1 MLDDSKA
8 LLELKSR
15 YVSGKVSALIGSGFS
30 KNVSAVFP
38 LWDELLKD
46 IVDELYFSNLN
57 FKNRFQK
64 KQQKLFKKKQFKQ
77 IIQKVGYLN
86 IIDQYISHKG
96 FREAIEVY
104 IEDHLPRIDLNE
116 NKLIFKNESVQLN
129 NENWTAHA
137 LLLSGNWK
145 NIYTTNYD
153 CLLEN
158 AAVREGKSWKTVKS
172 AQQLA
177 IDSSPSIIK
186 LHGSLHQPDDSDFS
200 FDGEYHHRYIV
211 SRSDYENYPQEHEAF
226 TQLMRI
232 SLLQETFCIIG
243 FSGDDPNFMSWI
255 EWVRNV
261 LVLNTENA
269 NKNDANYYRIFIIS
283 IGQKSIGRD
292 RELFYDNHRILV
304 ISLRSREVL
313 QRIGGTSEDD
323 NRTLIKKFLNFLYD
337 KSDVN
342 CEKSVWLRLI
352 NSLTKGNYQQQKE
365 GLLLEIRNGNKT
377 AKNPSD
383 LLFAIIQLE
392 RLQKYDDID
401 VNIAI
406 EVLNRNPLLLDICPN
421 LKVALEKSNKR
432 DAKII
437 FNRIDQLKH
446 PRLADLSESLTY
458 ETILNLAF
466 CLDFKRLSSALNKW
480 KPNSVDKYKK
490 FVFESIFPEKRNDV
504 VNSLKLFINQDPDVY
519 RRYDAA
525 EFLSYLD
532 FSERQFLQ
540 RYKNQAIA
548 GISDYCR
555 QLNNKFAKE
564 KVKIKAFNTN
574 ANLSSENLEIDKSE
588 ALTLLYSFIETP
600 LINSISRSKRIDDH
614 VWFPIF
620 KACFE
625 DYPFLCL
632 FLSLFI
638 TDENELTRI
647 GQEFSYSDYLHEQ
660 GIDKKILTAML
671 SAVLDSNTPHEIT
684 CSLFW
689 MAAPLLNSIE
699 PEMWQPFVDL
709 IIDKK
714 YEGYFKYP
722 LHGQSLLRFL
732 ASAQKNGLSV
742 ESSKK
747 LLIFLL
753 KNKDLYEIPFNRG
766 ELNKCFINF
775 ENMDDSGFSSNL
787 ELDREIDDFIR
798 QISCRNDFA
807 IVWHIKKLLNEKQ
820 LTQIASKIPEI
831 LKTDFSN
838 FYAWCGLLWVSKE
851 TKQYQEEVKEAI
863 LSSGYLWGIS
873 NLNHFRT
880 EFIYFEL
887 LECELNCSDA
897 DLLRVFEKLKASFEK
912 IKKII
917 NSRHPKLSI
926 WEPDYLFLLD
936 SMNRFVRTHSE
947 LFEQDSEF
955 KAFQNEIRDYTV
967 KIRGYGSLTEGII
980 SKDNRTFTS
989 VLNEIIFREKNSS
1002 LSETEIQM
1010 IINRVLFS
1018 VPENFINCLDLLK
1031 KYIEKNNSTLSSE
1044 IIQSVEL
1051 VLRSLTLKRLQE
1063 IEVDIVLG
1071 SGILISIADLLLKS
1085 GRKSEG
1091 VDYWLDVKQSK
1102 RFHWQTEWRGD

>member
-57 FKNRFQK
+57 FKNRSQK

-77 IIQKVGYLN
+77 IIQIVGYLN

-104 IEDHLPRIDLNE
+104 IEDHLPRIDLDE
-116 NKLIFKNESVQLN
+116 NKLIFKDESIQLN
-129 NENWTAHA
+129 KESWSAHA
-137 LLLSGNWK
+137 LLLSGNWR

-158 AAVREGKSWKTVKS
+158 AAVGEGKSWKTVKS

-186 LHGSLHQPDDSDFS
+186 LHGSLHEPDDSDFS
-200 FDGEYHHRYIV
+200 FDGKYHHRYII

-283 IGQKSIGRD
+283 IGQKSVGRD
-292 RELFYDNHRILV
+292 RELFYDNHRISV
-304 ISLRSREVL
+304 ISLRSSEVL
-313 QRIGGTSEDD
+313 QLIGGTREDD

-337 KSDVN
+337 KSAVN

-352 NSLTKGNYQQQKE
+352 NSLTQGNYQQQKE
-365 GLLLEIRNGNKT
+365 GLLLEIKNGNKT
-377 AKNPSD
+377 VKNPSD
-383 LLFAIIQLE
+383 LLFALIQLE

-401 VNIAI
+401 INIAI
-406 EVLNRNPLLLDICPN
+406 EVLNRNPLLLDTCPN
-421 LKVALEKSNKR
+421 LKVALEKSSSR
-432 DAKII
+432 EAQII
-437 FNRIDQLKH
+437 FNRIDQFKH
-446 PRLADLSESLTY
+446 PRSVNLSEPVTY
-458 ETILNLAF
+458 ETILNLA
-466 CLDFKRLSSALNKW
+466 LSLNFNKLSLALKKW
-480 KPNSVDKYKK
+480 KPSSVDKYRK
-490 FVFESIFPEKRNDV
+490 FVFESIFPDKRNDV
-504 VNSLKLFINQDPDVY
+504 VNSLKVFINQEPDVY
-519 RRYDAA
+519 HRYDAA
-525 EFLSYLD
+525 EFLYYLD
-532 FSERQFLQ
+532 FSERTTLE
-540 RYKNQAIA
+540 RYKNQSIT
-548 GISDYCR
+548 GMFDYCR
-555 QLNNKFAKE
+555 QLNNRFAKE
-564 KVKIKAFNTN
+564 KIKIKVFDTN
-574 ANLSSENLEIDKSE
+574 ANENSERLEIDKSE
-588 ALTLLYSFIETP
+588 ALPLLHLFIDTP
-600 LINSISRSKRIDDH
+600 LINTKSRVKRIDDH

-660 GIDKKILTAML
+660 GIDKKILIAML

-689 MAAPLLNSIE
+689 MAAPLLASIE
-699 PEMWQPFVDL
+699 PEVWRPFVDL

-714 YEGYFKYP
+714 YEGYLKHP
-722 LHGQSLLRFL
+722 LHGQSLLKFF
-732 ASAQKNGLSV
+732 ASAQKNGLSI

-747 LLIFLL
+747 LLIIFL
-753 KNKDLYEIPFNRG
+753 KNKDLYQNSFNKWG
-766 ELNKCFINF
+766 LDKCFLNF
-775 ENMDDSGFSSNL
+775 ENMDDSSSSLDL
-787 ELDREIDDFIR
+787 ELNKEIDDFIR
-798 QISCRNDFA
+798 QISCRDDFA
-807 IVWHIKKLLNEKQ
+807 IVLHIKKFLNEKQ

-831 LKTDFSN
+831 LKTDFAD
-838 FYAWCGLLWVSKE
+838 FYAWRGLLCVSKE

-873 NLNHFRT
+873 HLNRFPT

-887 LECELNCSDA
+887 LECELNCSGA
-897 DLLRVFEKLKASFEK
+897 ELLRVFEKLKTSFEK
-912 IKKII
+912 IKKITYSH
-917 NSRHPKLSI
+917 NRKLSI

-955 KAFQNEIRDYTV
+955 KAFQNEIRDYTE
-967 KIRGYGSLTEGII
+967 KTRGYGSLTEGII
-980 SKDNRTFTS
+980 SKDSRTFVS
-989 VLNEIIFREKNSS
+989 VLNEIIFREKSSS

-1010 IINRVLFS
+1010 IINRILFS

-1044 IIQSVEL
+1044 IVQNVEL
-1051 VLRSLTLKRLQE
+1051 VLRCLTLKRLQE
-1063 IEVDIVLG
+1063 IEVDIVLS

-1102 RFHWQTEWRGD
+1102 RFHWQTEWMGD